1 MMKSNENSD
10 QEFIILTFKFDFKSE
25 FHYSIFIKLNHTLDL
40 MAKLCSS
47 PFHFHSNFRLI
58 KYLMGVCPVNQLAP
72 NIYCVHPKR
81 HSILK
86 SLSFKEFSGLMKL
99 CRSEASLSPR
109 FIIVSVLPFLNSNFD
124 AV

>member
-1 MMKSNENSD
+1 M
-10 QEFIILTFKFDFKSE
+10 TFKFNFQSE
-25 FHYSIFIKLNHTLDL
+25 FHHSIFIKLNHTFDL

-47 PFHFHSNFRLI
+47 HFHFHSNFRFN
-58 KYLMGVCPVNQLAP
+58 KYFMGVCPVNQLAP
-72 NIYCVHPKR
+72 NIYGEHPKR

-109 FIIVSVLPFLNSNFD
+109 FIIISVLSFLNSNFD